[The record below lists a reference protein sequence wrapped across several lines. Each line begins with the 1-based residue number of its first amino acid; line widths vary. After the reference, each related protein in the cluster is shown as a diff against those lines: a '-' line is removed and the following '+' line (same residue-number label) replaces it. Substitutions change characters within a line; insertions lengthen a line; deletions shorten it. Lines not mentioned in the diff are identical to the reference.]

1 VAGATERAPAAGKRQ
16 RVPAL
21 APHERR
27 AALIVATIPLL
38 QKYGIDISTRQIAD
52 AAGVAEGTIFAV
64 FRDKASLIDAAVAAA
79 FDPATV
85 IRRLR
90 DIDPGLD
97 LRGRM
102 AAAVQVLREYIAEQ
116 GLLLHVVRGAV
127 VKGERASSRVDVM
140 AARYLILYELAN
152 LIEPDAARL
161 RRNASTAPACCCR
174 WPWRR
179 ATGSA
184 ISAPSTATR
193 WSRSFST
200 ACLSA
205 TRNRVST
212 NSSTTGGTSLA
223 DPTTPYLP
231 APLPP

>member
-1 VAGATERAPAAGKRQ
+1 MVVSPGAPDPPVDASPESPPSKRQ

-38 QKYGIDISTRQIAD
+38 QKHGIDISTRQIAD
-52 AAGVAEGTIFAV
+52 AAGVAEGTIFGV

-102 AAAVQVLREYIAEQ
+102 TAAVQILREYIAEQ
-116 GLLLHVVRGAV
+116 GLLLHVVRSAA

-161 RRNASTAPACCCR
+161 RRNASTAAR
-174 WPWRR
+174 LLLSM
-179 ATGSA
+179 AM
-184 ISAPSTATR
+184 APRDGFGDLGALDSHEM
-193 WSRSFST
+193 
-200 ACLSA
+200 
-205 TRNRVST
+205 VSLILD
-212 NSSTTGGTSLA
+212 GLLVRDQEPGL
-223 DPTTPYLP
+223 DQLIHDRGDIPC
-231 APLPP
+231 